1 MDPMEDFSFKP
12 ITEGLGFH
20 RKKSEPNESV
30 KLSRVTPE
38 PIGNN
43 PVHRVA
49 PKPESQFSKPTSKI
63 ESQLLKNPLPKR
75 DNLSVAPT
83 VSSVT
88 PVAPT
93 PPSAK
98 PSKDVIDEIVKNFK
112 KPNESFVDEKSKIT
126 SAPKVIINPIRPE
139 LDDSA
144 QALPWMVTAFF
155 IDAMLVVA
163 LSVSALLAT
172 LVMTDADLTLMID
185 KNLLDQDLW
194 VSFLGIG
201 ITMIFSY
208 MSLSRLMMGASIGEM
223 VFEVQLGTTEQRQDM
238 GYNFRVLMRSFLAI
252 MSGLLVIPL
261 FSLIMRQDYLGDLCG
276 LRLYKVKRRGK

>member
-20 RKKSEPNESV
+20 RKKSELNESM
-30 KLSRVTPE
+30 KASRVTPE
-38 PIGNN
+38 PVRNN
-43 PVHRVA
+43 PVNRVT
-49 PKPESQFSKPTSKI
+49 PKPESPISKPIAKSD
-63 ESQLLKNPLPKR
+63 SQLLKNPLPKR
-75 DNLSVAPT
+75 ENISTPPA
-83 VSSVT
+83 VSSVA

-93 PPSAK
+93 TPSAK

-126 SAPKVIINPIRPE
+126 AAPKVIINPIRPDLYE
-139 LDDSA
+139 ST
-144 QALPWMVTAFF
+144 QPLPWMVTAFF

-185 KNLLDQDLW
+185 KNLLNQDLW
-194 VSFLGIG
+194 ISFLGIG

-223 VFEVQLGTTEQRQDM
+223 VFEVQLGTTEQRQDIT
-238 GYNFRVLMRSFLAI
+238 YNFRVLMRSFLALI
-252 MSGLLVIPL
+252 SGLLVIPL